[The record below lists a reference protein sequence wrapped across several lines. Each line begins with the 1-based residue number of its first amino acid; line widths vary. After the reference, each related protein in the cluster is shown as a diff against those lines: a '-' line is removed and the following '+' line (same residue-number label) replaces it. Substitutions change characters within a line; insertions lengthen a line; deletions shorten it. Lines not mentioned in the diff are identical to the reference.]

1 MMAIAHDPKVTELQT
16 MFQTF
21 LVPSRTYDL
30 KVQKTIINRL
40 KKPFPSNC
48 TDDKHWDIFE
58 GRFPVI
64 SFIRVSMEKINENGK
79 ICHYQVP
86 IISFVR
92 LVYKGLYGIF
102 VFSLISSYKLL

>member
-58 GRFPVI
+58 GTERAGGEEGPCPDL
-64 SFIRVSMEKINENGK
+64 FITKTV
-79 ICHYQVP
+79 
-86 IISFVR
+86 
-92 LVYKGLYGIF
+92 
-102 VFSLISSYKLL
+102 